1 MQWVD
6 NGMVQYSPKCD
17 ILFSYI
23 TTISIQTPMDPHF
36 NRQISCTRYQIA
48 TMVAA
53 VIIGVGSKEQR
64 KQVNKTG
71 ELSLQVWN
79 AGKSAD
85 SELSG

>member
-1 MQWVD
+1 
-6 NGMVQYSPKCD
+6 
-17 ILFSYI
+17 
-23 TTISIQTPMDPHF
+23 
-36 NRQISCTRYQIA
+36 
-48 TMVAA
+48 MVAA